1 TKSPAK
7 QNIEGSKKRNFCA
20 GVEWTQTWTSGG
32 GGYAAAR
39 RERCPSPEGK
49 KQYSL
54 QLISNLL
61 IPANLKGSHF

>member
-1 TKSPAK
+1 TEGERHGRRRLRRTGAVDTKSPAK

-39 RERCPSPEGK
+39 K
-49 KQYSL
+49 KRYPFCQYSTTL
-54 QLISNLL
+54 
-61 IPANLKGSHF
+61 